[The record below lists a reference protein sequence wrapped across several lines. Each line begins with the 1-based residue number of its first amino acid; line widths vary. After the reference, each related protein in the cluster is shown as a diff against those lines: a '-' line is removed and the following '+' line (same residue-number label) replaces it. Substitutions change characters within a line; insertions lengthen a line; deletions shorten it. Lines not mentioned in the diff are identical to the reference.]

1 VQPCWDIEIENVN
14 GEMSISIEHLIHH
27 DWIEGKA
34 SEPDMNFKL
43 KTVVASKDGKFP
55 QIQLLYNR

>member
-1 VQPCWDIEIENVN
+1 VQPCWDTKIENVN
-14 GEMSISIEHLIHH
+14 GEMSIPIEHLIHH

-43 KTVVASKDGKFP
+43 KTVATSKDGKFP

>member
-1 VQPCWDIEIENVN
+1 VN
-14 GEMSISIEHLIHH
+14 GEMSIPIEHLIHH

-43 KTVVASKDGKFP
+43 KTIAASKDGKFP
-55 QIQLLYNR
+55 HIQLLCNR